1 MQAILD
7 QDRIVRLVMAGGV
20 EIGRVPKA
28 VGLERLRWNGEE
40 IIDLLDLTEMWVR
53 PVAGGFVLHAVPVAG
68 AQRLDM
74 TWADRKRLVLVN
86 GVVEIN

>member
-1 MQAILD
+1 MQAIVD

-20 EIGRVPKA
+20 EIGRVPKNA
-28 VGLERLRWNGEE
+28 GLERLRWNGEE
-40 IIDLLDLTEMWVR
+40 IIDLLDVAEMWVR
-53 PVAGGFVLHAVPVAG
+53 PVAGGFVLHVIPVAG